1 MSDFDMQPR
10 VLSEAYSSSAEME
23 GTPHSPS
30 PGRIPQNTLEILA
43 RNFFREASSYGFR
56 QIDYLRFVNVL
67 LGVSIEAEA
76 QANRLEARELWER
89 GAQIDTA
96 EQDSQ
101 EGVLPISSERITIRA
116 FEPERDLRM
125 LELWLADEWGRHFLL
140 SRSTARTMDCERLLT
155 NPDHHVGIITLRDG
169 LPVGAIAYLNHD
181 REQHKAELRKL
192 IGVASMR
199 GFGLGK
205 EASRL
210 WIRYGALGLRL
221 KKIYLDTLETNLHN
235 IRINEDLGFKVE
247 GILRNEILLDGQY
260 RDVLRMGLWIG

>member
-1 MSDFDMQPR
+1 
-10 VLSEAYSSSAEME
+10 ME
-23 GTPHSPS
+23 GVSHSSS

-76 QANRLEARELWER
+76 QANRLEAGGFWEC
-89 GAQIDTA
+89 GTEADATD
-96 EQDSQ
+96 QDSQ
-101 EGVLPISSERITIRA
+101 GRTLPISSERITIRA
-116 FEPERDLRM
+116 FEPKKDLRM
-125 LELWLADEWGRHFLL
+125 LEVWLADEWGRHFLL
-140 SRSTARTMDCERLLT
+140 SRSTARVMNCERLLT
-155 NPDHHVGIITLRDG
+155 SPDHHVGIITLRDG

-210 WIRYGALGLRL
+210 WIRYGAIGLRL